1 MLKIEVSM
9 SQKICIFE
17 GVPSGFVLEIMSY
30 DSEHKS
36 ERKTLMYGLSKDEAQ
51 DRLIVLNSMKD
62 ADLPLKQASD
72 LIPDIILE
80 LEKTN
85 TLSKLSVETQY
96 IMNIGNSSDRLIWF
110 LTMFEFNSSCFV
122 LPVLSISMSEIKEAL
137 PRIEI
142 DTF

>member
-1 MLKIEVSM
+1 M

-17 GVPSGFVLEIMSY
+17 GVPSGFVLEIISY
-30 DSEHKS
+30 DSTHRS
-36 ERKTLMYGLSKDEAQ
+36 ERKTLMYGLSKNEAQ
-51 DRLIVLNSMKD
+51 DRLLVLNAMKD

-122 LPVLSISMSEIKEAL
+122 LPVLSISMSEIKDAL